1 VVLLR
6 KSIPQSHALNSAVYH
21 GVMSAMYKNI
31 VILGAA
37 ALLISSVGAF
47 LVSWVNHDRYNPVR
61 FIEAEIQECSTVSD
75 CSLFFAY
82 CGNNIQ
88 LPIAAKNERRYEGL
102 RENHCKANPPK
113 TIVDFAE
120 ENKSLA
126 CIKNVCSFK

>member
-1 VVLLR
+1 
-6 KSIPQSHALNSAVYH
+6 
-21 GVMSAMYKNI
+21 MSVMYKNI

-61 FIEAEIQECSTVSD
+61 FIEAEIQTCNTVSD

-82 CGNNIQ
+82 CGNNLQ
-88 LPIAAKNERRYEGL
+88 LPIMAKNERRYEDL